1 MHDVLKT
8 RSILETYTS
17 FHFIINFQKKDYII
31 FIKKIFI
38 YRSFWVSMTQQKA
51 TVYEQLYTHIV
62 NYTNLKFY
70 ITCTIL
76 KNIHVN
82 TWIV

>member
-8 RSILETYTS
+8 RLILETYTS

-51 TVYEQLYTHIV
+51 TVCEQLCTHIV

>member
-8 RSILETYTS
+8 RLETYTS
-17 FHFIINFQKKDYII
+17 FHFIINFQKKNNII

-51 TVYEQLYTHIV
+51 TVCEQLCTHIE
-62 NYTNLKFY
+62 
-70 ITCTIL
+70 ITQT
-76 KNIHVN
+76 
-82 TWIV
+82 